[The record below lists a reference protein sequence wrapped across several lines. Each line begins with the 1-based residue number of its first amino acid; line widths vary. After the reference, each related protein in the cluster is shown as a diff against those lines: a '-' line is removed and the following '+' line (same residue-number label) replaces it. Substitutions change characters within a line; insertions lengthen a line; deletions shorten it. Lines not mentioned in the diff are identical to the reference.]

1 MRGSTWIVAC
11 FIAGAAIG
19 SDEFKPP
26 ALMVRPDA
34 DQPSRPLDLSKVHVD
49 LAVAGESA
57 ATRVTMTFANT
68 LDRPLEGNL
77 YVPLPQGAAV
87 SGYALDIDRQLV
99 DAVAVERQRA
109 RQIFEYEERKGIDPG
124 LLEWSTGNNFQTRVW
139 PIPARGSR
147 TVRISYVTPLAT
159 GKVAGEVVYRLPLG
173 QYGKLAELSIRV
185 LTPGEAVAEHPNWIK
200 TSNAEGGR
208 VLEGMLANAKAAGD
222 LVLTL
227 KPPKTATVVGMGP
240 QNRDVYFV
248 TRLSPA
254 ISASNAKRS
263 TGGTLMV
270 YWDAS
275 LSRANS
281 DLKKEYDLLTRAVT
295 QFGFDRAVV
304 TAFRNVPDE
313 PKAFDLTSDPAKGAA
328 AIVEY
333 LHKLP
338 YDGGTNL
345 SALSIAPPKGVT
357 GRAALLFTD
366 GLANLGPDLPAA
378 IKLPVYTVASDA
390 RANHPLLAEIAAQ
403 SGGAYFNLN
412 ATAADAA
419 IQQFDQP
426 TFRLLRAEYDPEQV
440 ADFLPLVNTP
450 ASGRFTVA
458 GRLKAPE
465 AKIVLR
471 FGRKNDAMHTETLI
485 IKRDAA
491 NASGGELASHLWA
504 QMKVDSLLGS
514 PERHRDELLRIGKEF
529 GLATPATSLLVLE
542 TVEQYLDHGIEP
554 PRSRAKVFA
563 EWNARIEDR
572 KVKTTKS
579 KEERLAAVVAKW
591 NERVAWWEK
600 EYKVAPNFVYNE
612 PPIDARQKRMQEATG
627 RVITKEALAAGEQ
640 SAIPIPETSAPK
652 VEANRGL
659 MHNPGGAKTKA
670 AKSDAG
676 AKAMSGR
683 SPVET
688 LEADRVSAVVNR
700 RGGDAPAPAKTDAKM
715 KQANGSGGN
724 EPPIAYISPRAWEE
738 LSARRQKYKALAKDD
753 ADDAVAALGIK
764 IQAWD
769 PKTPYLAAMEKA
781 GDSAYAV
788 YLDWRFK
795 FAKSPAFY
803 FDCAEFFFRHKQP
816 ALGLRVLTNVG
827 ELELTD
833 APLTR
838 IVAHRLQQLGQY
850 DLAIDLFERVQV
862 ARPEEPQSYRDLA
875 LALGDRAD
883 QVRKSNDSN
892 PAVLDDYRRAVAL
905 LNEVVVR
912 KWDDRFPDV
921 ELIAIAEAN
930 RILARMATLT
940 RDDRW
945 EPPLDRRLRKL
956 LELDVWIALTWD
968 ADNTDIDLWVTEPT
982 REKCMYNHNRT
993 VAGGLMTS
1001 DFTGGYG
1008 PEVYMLRRTLPG
1020 QYRIEADFYGANN
1033 VTLAGGATIQA
1044 TIITNF
1050 GRPNE
1055 DRQSLSVRVR
1065 DKKEVVSLG
1074 TITLGAAK

>member
-1 MRGSTWIVAC
+1 MRGSAWMVAC
-11 FIAGAAIG
+11 FFAGSAIG

-34 DQPSRPLDLSKVHVD
+34 DQPSRALDLSKVHVD
-49 LAVAGESA
+49 VAVAGESA

-77 YVPLPQGAAV
+77 YFPLPQGASI

-159 GKVAGEVVYRLPLG
+159 GKVAGEVVYRLPLAS
-173 QYGKLAELSIRV
+173 YGKLAELSVRV
-185 LTPGEAVAEHPNWIK
+185 LAPGEAAAEHPDWIK

-208 VLEGMLANAKAAGD
+208 VLEGMLANGKAAGD

-240 QNRDVYFV
+240 RNRDVYFV
-248 TRLSPA
+248 TRLSPP
-254 ISASNAKRS
+254 ISQGEVKRT
-263 TGGTLMV
+263 TGGTLMI

-281 DLKKEYDLLTRAVT
+281 DLKKEFDLLTRAVT
-295 QFGFDRAVV
+295 QFGFDHVVV

-313 PKAFDLTSDPAKGAA
+313 PKAFDLTSDPARGAA

-357 GRAALLFTD
+357 AAAALLFTD
-366 GLANLGPDLPAA
+366 GLANLGPDLPAT

-390 RANHPLLAEIAAQ
+390 RANHPLLVEIAAQ

-412 ATAADAA
+412 ATAVDAA
-419 IQQFDQP
+419 VQQFNQP
-426 TFRLLRAEYDPEQV
+426 AFRLLRAEYDPEQV
-440 ADFLPLVNTP
+440 ADFLPPLNTP
-450 ASGRFTVA
+450 TGGRFTVA

-465 AKIVLR
+465 AKIVLH
-471 FGRKNDAMHTETLI
+471 FGRTNDVTHTETLI

-542 TVEQYLDHGIEP
+542 TVEQYLDHGVEP
-554 PRSRAKVFA
+554 PRSRAKEFA

-572 KVKTTKS
+572 KVKTAQS

-591 NERVAWWEK
+591 NARVAWWEK
-600 EYKVAPNFVYNE
+600 EHKIPKNFVYVE
-612 PPIDARQKRMQEATG
+612 PPKDAPQKG
-627 RVITKEALAAGEQ
+627 VALAQKAGTFALP
-640 SAIPIPETSAPK
+640 SPEELDSPAPK
-652 VEANRGL
+652 SEKRTSEAKTEAPRPVVAANRGVMRSYKEAGGVTEDEQMGMAMMGQGGREGL
-659 MHNPGGAKTKA
+659 KELAARRRGAGDQSAGAGFGGAMFGGT
-670 AKSDAG
+670 SG
-676 AKAMSGR
+676 RAKAPAGED
-683 SPVET
+683 VG
-688 LEADRVSAVVNR
+688 LH
-700 RGGDAPAPAKTDAKM
+700 APA
-715 KQANGSGGN
+715 
-724 EPPIAYISPRAWEE
+724 
-738 LSARRQKYKALAKDD
+738 
-753 ADDAVAALGIK
+753 
-764 IQAWD
+764 IQIQPWD

-781 GDSAYAV
+781 GDSASAA
-788 YLDWRFK
+788 YLDLRFK
-795 FAKSPAFY
+795 YAKSPAFY
-803 FDCAEFFFRHKQP
+803 FDCAEFFFRRKQT
-816 ALGLRVLTNVG
+816 ALGLRILTNVN
-827 ELELTD
+827 ELELSD
-833 APLTR
+833 ARLTR
-838 IVAHRLQQLGQY
+838 IVAHRLQQLGEY
-850 DLAIDLFERVQV
+850 DLAIELFEKVRV

-921 ELIAIAEAN
+921 ELIAVAEAN

-940 RDDRW
+940 RDDHW

-993 VAGGLMTS
+993 VAGGLMTN

-1008 PEVYMLRRTLPG
+1008 PEVYMIRRAVPG
-1020 QYRIEADFYGANN
+1020 QYRIEADFYGERD
-1033 VTLAGGATIQA
+1033 VKIAGGVTIQA
-1044 TIITNF
+1044 TIVTNF

-1055 DRQSLSVRVR
+1055 ERQSLSMRVR
-1065 DKKEVVSLG
+1065 EKREVVSLG
-1074 TITLGAAK
+1074 TITLGR